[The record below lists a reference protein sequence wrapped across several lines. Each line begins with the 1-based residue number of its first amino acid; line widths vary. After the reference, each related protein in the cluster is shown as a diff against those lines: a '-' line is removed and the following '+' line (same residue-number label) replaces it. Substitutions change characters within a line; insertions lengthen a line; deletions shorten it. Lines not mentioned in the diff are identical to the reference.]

1 MSALH
6 TVPRPALSAREISL
20 YDEAWQ
26 EALRHKWIESQK
38 RGHDVGDPAIQE
50 WYRRHWHGYCRYA
63 RIEHLEGCRRYRE
76 FGDDFGHLVSLMVRR
91 DLLTDRILDRFFAG
105 YENLDIINWAM
116 DWGLPVDEVIEVLVQ
131 LDMNRARLDP

>member
-1 MSALH
+1 MGKTRDAFANRCLPLLIANQAGWLVLSPHTLRATWDGSEALH
-6 TVPRPALSAREISL
+6 SV
-20 YDEAWQ
+20 
-26 EALRHKWIESQK
+26 
-38 RGHDVGDPAIQE
+38 
-50 WYRRHWHGYCRYA
+50 

-76 FGDDFGHLVSLMVRR
+76 FGDDFGHLYSLMIRR

>member
-1 MSALH
+1 MSALNAL
-6 TVPRPALSAREISL
+6 PQPAMTARELSL
-20 YDEAWQ
+20 YDEARQ

-38 RGHDVGDPAIQE
+38 RGHDLGEPAIQD
-50 WYRRHWHGYCRYA
+50 WYHQYWPRYCRFA
-63 RIEHLEGCRRYRE
+63 RVEHLEGCRRYRE
-76 FGDDFGHLVSLMVRR
+76 FGDDFGHLYSLLIRR

-105 YENLDIINWAM
+105 YENLAIINWAM